1 MITQKFDITQ
11 KPELSCDNVA
21 YLVDYKNVELH
32 RQYVGKYYSSRDLH
46 WFDAKI
52 KEPIFNDKSYKLLLY
67 YNTNFIGYG
76 NAVNSAT
83 ASSSQLT
90 IHYITNVLMTVE

>member
-21 YLVDYKNVELH
+21 YLVDYKNVEWH

-52 KEPIFNDKSYKLLLY
+52 KGPI
-67 YNTNFIGYG
+67 
-76 NAVNSAT
+76 
-83 ASSSQLT
+83 
-90 IHYITNVLMTVE
+90 